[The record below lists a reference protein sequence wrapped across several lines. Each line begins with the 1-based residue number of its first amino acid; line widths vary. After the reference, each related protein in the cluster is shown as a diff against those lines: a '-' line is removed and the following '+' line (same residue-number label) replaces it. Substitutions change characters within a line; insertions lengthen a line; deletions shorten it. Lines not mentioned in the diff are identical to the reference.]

1 MVRSGQYREDLW
13 YCLNVCVLKVPPCA
27 NVGRTCLSSRTT
39 SSPPGA
45 PSGPHGF
52 TPEAMRAVCAHAWPG
67 NVRELRS
74 AVERAA
80 TLAEGDCID
89 AAGLQPE
96 VCGAPS

>member
-1 MVRSGQYREDLW
+1 
-13 YCLNVCVLKVPPCA
+13 
-27 NVGRTCLSSRTT
+27 
-39 SSPPGA
+39 
-45 PSGPHGF
+45 
-52 TPEAMRAVCAHAWPG
+52 MRAVCAHAWPG